1 MRVAALRAHV
11 VDAYRAN
18 FVFAVVETECGLVGV
33 GEGTAEH
40 REPTVAS
47 AIGEIAR
54 YMIGQDPFRIEHHAE
69 MLNRD
74 SYWRTGIVLRS
85 ALSAVEQ
92 ALHDIK
98 GQALGVPVSDLL
110 GGRQR
115 DRIRAYANGWFV
127 GARTPDE
134 MATRARN
141 VVAMGFAG
149 LKWDPF
155 GAAYLDISG
164 SGRLRAMESIEAVRG
179 AVGPAVA
186 LMIEGH
192 GRFNVPTA
200 VALARDMAPF
210 RPEWFEEP
218 VPPES
223 IAALA
228 DVRARSPVPIAAGE
242 RYYEPARF
250 AELIRERAVDVLQPD
265 VCHVGGLLAAKLV
278 AGMAHAH
285 GLPLA
290 PHNPLGP
297 VGNAATLQLGASI
310 PNMAW
315 LETMV
320 TDVPWRRELV
330 MEDAELRGGDMM
342 VPAAPGLGVRLDEAA
357 CARHPPGVYDLRHY
371 TGTLTQI
378 RPADAQAFFRITQSD
393 AL

>member
-1 MRVAALRAHV
+1 MKVRALRTHV

-47 AIGEIAR
+47 AVHEIGR
-54 YMIGQDPFRIEHHAE
+54 YLVGQDPFRIEHHAE

-98 GQALGVPVSDLL
+98 GQALGVPVHDLL

-115 DRIRAYANGWFV
+115 DSIRAYANGWFV

-134 MATRARN
+134 MAARARDT
-141 VVAMGFAG
+141 VAMGFEG

-155 GAAYLDISG
+155 GSAYLDISG
-164 SGRLRAMESIEAVRG
+164 PARLRALESIEAVRG

-223 IAALA
+223 ISALA
-228 DVRARSPVPIAAGE
+228 EVRARSPVPIAAGE

-250 AELIRERAVDVLQPD
+250 AELIRDRAVDVLQPD
-265 VCHVGGLLAAKLV
+265 VCHVGGLGAAKLI
-278 AGMAHAH
+278 AGMAHTH

-297 VGNAATLQLGASI
+297 VGNAATLHLGAAI
-310 PNMAW
+310 PNMSW

-330 MEDAELRGGDMM
+330 DEDMELRDGAML
-342 VPAAPGLGVRLDEAA
+342 VPALPGLGVRLHEDA
-357 CARHPPGVYDLRHY
+357 CARRPPGAYDLRHY
-371 TGTLTQI
+371 KGTLTQI
-378 RPADAQAFFRITQSD
+378 RPAGAEPFFRVTRGD
-393 AL
+393 AG

>member
-1 MRVAALRAHV
+1 MKVRAIRTHV

-18 FVFAVVETECGLVGV
+18 FVFAAVETECGLVGV

-47 AIGEIAR
+47 AIQEIGR
-54 YMIGQDPFRIEHHAE
+54 YLVGQDPFRIEHHAE

-74 SYWRTGIVLRS
+74 SYWRTGVVLRS

-98 GQALGVPVSDLL
+98 GQALGVPVADLL

-115 DRIRAYANGWFV
+115 DGIRAYANGWFV
-127 GARTPDE
+127 GAATPDD
-134 MATRARN
+134 MAQRARDT
-141 VVAMGFAG
+141 VAMGFTG

-155 GAAYLDISG
+155 GTAYLDISG
-164 SGRLRAMESIEAVRG
+164 PARLRALESIEAVRG

-200 VALARDMAPF
+200 IALARDMAPF

-223 IAALA
+223 IQALA
-228 DVRARSPVPIAAGE
+228 EVRARSPVPIAAGE

-250 AELIRERAVDVLQPD
+250 AELIRERAADVLQPD

-278 AGMAHAH
+278 AGMAHTH

-297 VGNAATLQLGASI
+297 VGNAATLQLGAAV

-320 TDVPWRRELV
+320 TDVPWRQDLV
-330 MEDAELRGGDMM
+330 AEDAELRDGHML
-342 VPAAPGLGVRLDEAA
+342 VPSAPGLGVRLDEAA
-357 CARHPPGVYDLRHY
+357 CARHPPGTYGLRHY
-371 TGTLTQI
+371 TGALTQI
-378 RPADAQAFFRITQSD
+378 RPADARPFFRVTRSPT
-393 AL
+393 